1 MTENNCKILKN
12 PLKIASS
19 NTMTDNA
26 TDHNES
32 FVSVSSRLTPIKDI
46 HNNIEADTEKIT
58 DTLRKANNGI
68 ALSPGLVNNNY
79 DYLNHLQNQNV
90 FTAGHLSTDPPQPS
104 PSKLQSSTPTSGR
117 SPTRSVHELSNPV
130 RSAYDMFDRQSNATT
145 PTTPSRRH
153 ITPIQIKSFS
163 PRSPSILKLHGK
175 KKSKKR
181 SSALS
186 TPNKKQQLQKQN
198 NNSTKLKVL
207 KEILSDPQ
215 CIRNITNLIQVLFNA
230 TLIVI
235 FLGILLLSLNSIK
248 KDADAKIQARQAES
262 QLRIS
267 HCKREYLRNNC
278 DPSLRVP
285 ALESKCI
292 QWENC
297 MYSTATSPETGE
309 QESNTSA
316 YFEILA
322 DCMNRFFH
330 SLTYKTLFSL
340 SFVCLC
346 CFALPN
352 LLFAKFR
359 SAIDNSYNM
368 HTTNTTS
375 TTNNYYTV
383 NGSANGGG
391 GIEGEPVALIEES
404 SPLRGHQRRHITGS
418 EDSPLRYGQQ
428 QQQQQ
433 LTLAPNSNSNSNSN
447 VGSIKGSSHQNSPL
461 RSNNQQYTSDL
472 LNNNTT
478 GDDPAAVF
486 LTPKKLSSSLVA
498 SQSMMM
504 PPSLQ
509 MQPLARSHSQMGSSV
524 PNLIDLS
531 STSILSTNNNNNNN
545 GILKTPQRQNQN
557 QNSES
562 GLQKTPLTQNQ
573 GVISNTP
580 GSAVRFN
587 PNVSYSFYDRLSSED
602 EQHSKNN
609 STRSSAS
616 KGSNGSKGS
625 KKAGEN
631 ENAVDWSNFGE
642 ELASVTGNGVG
653 DGSKDVEG
661 DSGLGS
667 GWSFATN
674 RDKF

>member
-1 MTENNCKILKN
+1 M
-12 PLKIASS
+12 AD
-19 NTMTDNA
+19 NT

-32 FVSVSSRLTPIKDI
+32 VVSVSSRLTPIKDI
-46 HNNIEADTEKIT
+46 HNQIEADTEKIT

-90 FTAGHLSTDPPQPS
+90 FTADHLSTDPQRQQQQQS
-104 PSKLQSSTPTSGR
+104 PSRLQSSTPTSNR
-117 SPTRSVHELSNPV
+117 SPTRSVHELNNPV

-153 ITPIQIKSFS
+153 VTPIQIKSFS

-186 TPNKKQQLQKQN
+186 TPNKKQKQN

-215 CIRNITNLIQVLFNA
+215 CIRNITNLLQVLFNA

-248 KDADAKIQARQAES
+248 KDADAKIQARLAES

-267 HCKREYLRNNC
+267 HCKREYFRNNC

-292 QWENC
+292 HWENC

-340 SFVCLC
+340 SFVCLS

-383 NGSANGGG
+383 NGAANSGA
-391 GIEGEPVALIEES
+391 IEGEPVALIEES
-404 SPLRGHQRRHITGS
+404 SPLRARGHQRRHITGS
-418 EDSPLRYGQQ
+418 EDSPLRYGP
-428 QQQQQ
+428 QQQ
-433 LTLAPNSNSNSNSN
+433 LELAPSSNP
-447 VGSIKGSSHQNSPL
+447 GSINGGNSHQNSPL
-461 RSNNQQYTSDL
+461 RSNNQQYTSDYL
-472 LNNNTT
+472 
-478 GDDPAAVF
+478 
-486 LTPKKLSSSLVA
+486 
-498 SQSMMM
+498 
-504 PPSLQ
+504 
-509 MQPLARSHSQMGSSV
+509 
-524 PNLIDLS
+524 PN
-531 STSILSTNNNNNNN
+531 
-545 GILKTPQRQNQN
+545 P
-557 QNSES
+557 
-562 GLQKTPLTQNQ
+562 
-573 GVISNTP
+573 
-580 GSAVRFN
+580 
-587 PNVSYSFYDRLSSED
+587 
-602 EQHSKNN
+602 
-609 STRSSAS
+609 
-616 KGSNGSKGS
+616 
-625 KKAGEN
+625 
-631 ENAVDWSNFGE
+631 
-642 ELASVTGNGVG
+642 
-653 DGSKDVEG
+653 
-661 DSGLGS
+661 
-667 GWSFATN
+667 
-674 RDKF
+674 